1 MKKTKGM
8 MGGIIVLAVLAAG
21 FIAVHQYQKQKARYD
36 LASRVA
42 DLGGRGGPP
51 PTIEGLTRA
60 IELYEDQIEAYV
72 RDAAQTGVYWKILAT
87 RLQDKALHHKALEAL
102 ERAVY
107 YTPEDQNLQYRT
119 GVSAAAVAKGYIDF
133 SGNNNPGEGNRF
145 YTMAET
151 AYLKS
156 IALDSTYSRPHY
168 GLGVLYVFELNRPE
182 DAIPHLE
189 RYQELTTNNVDGM
202 FVLAAAYYMTG
213 RYEPALKAYD
223 KILSITKDTA
233 KRAEAERNRQT
244 VMDAFYGY

>member
-1 MKKTKGM
+1 MKNKKNVV
-8 MGGIIVLAVLAAG
+8 GGIIVLVILAAG
-21 FIAVHQYQKQKARYD
+21 ITALYQHQKQKDRYNLAARI
-36 LASRVA
+36 A

-51 PTIEGLTRA
+51 PTIEALTKA
-60 IELYEDQIEAYV
+60 LEIYEEQIEAHV
-72 RDAAQTGVYWKILAT
+72 RDAAQTGVYWKILAV
-87 RLQDKALHHKALEAL
+87 RLQDKGLHHKALEAL
-102 ERAVY
+102 ERAIY

-133 SGNNNPGEGNRF
+133 SGNTNPGEGNRF

-156 IALDSTYSRPHY
+156 IAMDPTYSQPHY

-189 RYQELTTNNVDGM
+189 RYLELTTNNVDGM
-202 FVLAAAYYMTG
+202 FVLAAAYYLTG
-213 RYEPALKAYD
+213 QYELALNLYD
-223 KILSITKDTA
+223 RILTITKDTA

-244 VMDAFYGY
+244 VMDAFYG